1 MTEFTP
7 ITSLAGGV
15 LIGLAALWMMAA
27 LGRIAGVSGLLGRLI
42 PPGAATG
49 ESRRVSLGFVLGMLA
64 APLLLVLLNQP
75 VEQNVSGTWP
85 VLAFAGLLVGVGT
98 SIGSGCTSGH
108 GVCGLSRLS
117 VRSAV
122 ATAAFMVCA
131 GLTVYV
137 VRHVLG
143 FAV

>member
-7 ITSLAGGV
+7 MASLAGGV

-27 LGRIAGVSGLLGRLI
+27 LGRIAGVSGLLGRLM

-49 ESRRVSLGFVLGMLA
+49 EARGISVGFVLGMLA
-64 APLLLVLLNQP
+64 APVLLVLLNQP
-75 VEQNVSGTWP
+75 VEQTVSGAWP
-85 VLAFAGLLVGVGT
+85 VLAVAGLLVGVGT
-98 SIGSGCTSGH
+98 TIGSGCTSGH

-117 VRSAV
+117 VRSAA
-122 ATAAFMVCA
+122 ATAVFMLFA

-137 VRHVLG
+137 VRHALG
-143 FAV
+143 LGQ